1 MFIIKPLQI
10 LKNGQP
16 TGRWR
21 LTATSDEDGVG
32 PYGDES
38 HDHGSSAEA
47 LHCPTCQNYCDWAAT
62 VGGRR
67 MNTTTSITTRSAGV
81 LLQPPG
87 SPLPDRWW
95 RNITSVSTGQPSEAG
110 E

>member
-1 MFIIKPLQI
+1 MFIIEPLQI

-21 LTATSDEDGVG
+21 LTATSDEDGGG

-47 LHCPTCQNYCDWAAT
+47 LHCPTCQNYCAGWAGMPMPAQ
-62 VGGRR
+62 RQA
-67 MNTTTSITTRSAGV
+67 SITTRSAGV